1 MHPALKTPQM
11 CKKIHMKSTPI
22 MQIFLFLIKIFVF
35 FIMNY
40 TLHINFAKTL
50 ALILFCRCV

>member
-22 MQIFLFLIKIFVF
+22 LQIFLFLIKIFVF

-40 TLHINFAKTL
+40 TLHIISQKHL
-50 ALILFCRCV
+50 L